1 MFVIVELFAK
11 AVLDD
16 PEEPNIVVNS
26 IEEYEDESPY
36 IFFIKETS
44 FMNIFQVWIIKQSGV
59 KKPYARI
66 LFVENTSYDII
77 FYTVWKRI
85 D

>member
-1 MFVIVELFAK
+1 MLVQNMHHLEWLHIKILCTINLSTSNFMFVIVELFAK

-44 FMNIFQVWIIKQSGV
+44 FMNIFQV
-59 KKPYARI
+59 
-66 LFVENTSYDII
+66 
-77 FYTVWKRI
+77 
-85 D
+85 